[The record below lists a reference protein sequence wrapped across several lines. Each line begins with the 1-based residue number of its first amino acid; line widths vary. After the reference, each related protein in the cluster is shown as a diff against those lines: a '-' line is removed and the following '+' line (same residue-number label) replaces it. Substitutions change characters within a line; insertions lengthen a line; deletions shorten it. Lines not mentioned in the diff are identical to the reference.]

1 MKILLMLVASLI
13 AFSPV
18 YAAEQ
23 TSVRDQQAQGYYR
36 MTLGKLRI
44 TAVSDGTVTVP
55 PNKLLTNISP
65 EKLNQAMARDSMT
78 PQAEHQSMPSL

>member
-1 MKILLMLVASLI
+1 MKILLMLVTSLI

-23 TSVRDQQAQGYYR
+23 TSARDQQAPGYYR

-55 PNKLLTNISP
+55 
-65 EKLNQAMARDSMT
+65 
-78 PQAEHQSMPSL
+78 